1 MHDLSCF
8 SFKAKWREG
17 QLKAN
22 IKATAF
28 ASSVCMCK
36 IGHMKDKWLVF
47 FFFCPICTRE
57 KRTSGVC
64 SAGLQRP
71 PRYLAVLRCCY
82 FLPEWRQRGCSLVN
96 CGGGL
101 DASRLYYWPVFLL
114 ESSSRPA
121 EGYCYWFCSFLFLI
135 LYLFFS
141 PMETDLPADFEWLA
155 KGRLKQ
161 NRSCSISNEFWRY
174 YQECWPGS
182 AYSACERSCSHKR
195 ECEGRIRG
203 KCWRKQ
209 IHFLWFE
216 KVMGL

>member
-1 MHDLSCF
+1 M
-8 SFKAKWREG
+8 
-17 QLKAN
+17 
-22 IKATAF
+22 
-28 ASSVCMCK
+28 
-36 IGHMKDKWLVF
+36 
-47 FFFCPICTRE
+47 
-57 KRTSGVC
+57 C

-71 PRYLAVLRCCY
+71 PRYLAALRCCY
-82 FLPEWRQRGCSLVN
+82 FFPEWRQRGCSLVN

-141 PMETDLPADFEWLA
+141 PMETDLPADFERLA
-155 KGRLKQ
+155 KGQRRR
-161 NRSCSISNEFWRY
+161 NRSCSIESEFWRC

-182 AYSACERSCSHKR
+182 AHSTCERSCSHKR

-203 KCWRKQ
+203 KVLAKTNPFPVIWESHGFVVSFRRCSCNPTLTRSQVKPSPSRSPSSP
-209 IHFLWFE
+209 LW
-216 KVMGL
+216 MLSS